1 MTKKLFYVILLLMTV
16 MTARAQDD
24 EALKPI
30 TLPGK
35 GKINVENLLKKIDT
49 NMDISNL
56 SVTELRVL
64 RNAFAARQGYLFTN
78 SDLRYVFNTTSWYDS
93 LAWEREGNAE
103 KMGPVKYT
111 DKETAFINKLKAR
124 EEQLRKQNFKPSG
137 MPNLDNVINTYQ
149 LDPFPEVMRTH
160 LDKYGFGIVEADN
173 EQIFQVYEKN
183 DYHMFPS
190 FITTDLYLQL
200 FHLYFDTV
208 LRKVEESKLAD
219 VMASLCLKMHDAME
233 NKAKTAKDKAMK
245 DAAEWNTTFF
255 AVGYQ
260 LLTEKKL
267 SVPATY
273 ATMAADEYKASH
285 DALDSMSD
293 FLGYPDITFP
303 YGLFRPRGHYTRS
316 EKCQRYFRGMMWL
329 QSVPFGTEKENQM
342 QRAALIAEVLRN
354 DAAAKKAYDSVFDPI
369 TYLMGTADN
378 ITILQVGDIMQRQN
392 VTAERL
398 MKDKKALKAFTD
410 AVNQLANKQIRIRPK
425 FELSSHNKVNF
436 MPQRYQ
442 PDAEVLQEMCDYDN
456 EVTKRD
462 VPMGLDVMAAMGS
475 TAAERILIDELK
487 QAQKW
492 DQYTPNL
499 NRMKKLMT
507 TIEWKACVAN
517 KWLNTLNAL
526 NTNSDSRLQAFM
538 KTPQWAK
545 KNLNATLASW
555 AELKHDAILYAKQ
568 PMAAECGDGSLPAPI
583 VKGYVEPNVAFWT
596 KALSLLED
604 TRGVLKQF
612 GLLTDEV
619 NSLTNDIRDE
629 AQFLLNASKK
639 ELEGKRLTDE
649 EYDHI
654 RYMGATFE
662 NLSLEMIKEPN
673 QYLAGW
679 YDVQGADKSI
689 AVVADVYTAN
699 GFNNP
704 NWSILFEGVGPAH
717 EIYVV
722 VEVEGYL
729 YLMRGGVFSYREFKQ
744 AFDQPRLTDE
754 EWQEM
759 LKQKPD
765 TGKPSWMKE
774 IMIPMKGEEKVT
786 DNETV
791 FYGTGC

>member
-1 MTKKLFYVILLLMTV
+1 MRRKLVNLMLLLLV
-16 MTARAQDD
+16 AMTAGAQDVTQ
-24 EALKPI
+24 PI

-35 GKINVENLLKKIDT
+35 GKINVETLLKRIDT
-49 NMDISNL
+49 NMDISKL
-56 SVTELRVL
+56 SVLELRVL
-64 RNAFAARQGYLFTN
+64 RNAFAARQGYLFES

-111 DKETAFINKLKAR
+111 PQETAFINKLKAR
-124 EEQLRKQNFKPSG
+124 EDQLLKQNLTPSG
-137 MPNLDNVINTYQ
+137 MPNLDNVINPYQ
-149 LDPFPEVMRTH
+149 LESFPDAMRQH
-160 LDKYGFGIVEADN
+160 LAKYGFGIVEADH

-183 DYHMFPS
+183 DYNMFPS

-219 VMASLCLKMHDAME
+219 VMASLCQKMHDTME
-233 NKAKTAKDKAMK
+233 KKAKTASDKAMK
-245 DAAEWNTTFF
+245 DAAEWNTAFF

-273 ATMAADEYKASH
+273 AAMAADEYQASH
-285 DALDSMSD
+285 DAVDGMSE
-293 FLGYPDITFP
+293 FLGYSNVPFP

-329 QSVPFGTEKENQM
+329 QSVPFGTDKPHQM

-378 ITILQVGDIMQRQN
+378 ITIIQVGDVMQRQN

-398 MKDKKALKAFTD
+398 MKDKKALKAFSD
-410 AVNQLANKQIRIRPK
+410 AVNQQANKQTRIRPK
-425 FELSSHNKVNF
+425 FERSSHNKVNF

-442 PDAEVLQEMCDYDN
+442 PDAEVLQEMCDYDS

-487 QAQKW
+487 QAQRW
-492 DQYTPNL
+492 DKYTANL
-499 NRMKKLMT
+499 NQMKKMMT
-507 TIEWKACVAN
+507 TVEWKACVAN

-526 NTNSDSRLQAFM
+526 NTYSDNRMQGFM

-545 KNLNATLASW
+545 KNLNASLASW

-568 PMAAECGDGSLPAPI
+568 PMAAECGDGSLPAPV

-619 NSLTNDIRDE
+619 NSLTDDIRDE
-629 AQFLLNASKK
+629 AQFLLDASNK
-639 ELEGKRLTDE
+639 ELTGKRLTNE

-654 RYMGATFE
+654 RYIGATFE
-662 NLSLEMIKEPN
+662 NLSLEMIKEPD
-673 QYLAGW
+673 QYLMGW

-704 NWSILFEGVGPAH
+704 GWSILFEGVGPAN

-744 AFDQPRLTDE
+744 PFDQPRLTDE
-754 EWQEM
+754 EWQEK
-759 LKQKPD
+759 LKTAPD
-765 TGKPSWMKE
+765 TGKPSWMEE
-774 IMIPMKGEEKVT
+774 ITIPLKPQSVK

>member
-1 MTKKLFYVILLLMTV
+1 MRKKLASLMMLLLV
-16 MTARAQDD
+16 AMTAGAQDVT
-24 EALKPI
+24 KPI

-35 GKINVENLLKKIDT
+35 GKINVETLLKRIDT
-49 NMDISNL
+49 NVDISKL
-56 SVTELRVL
+56 SVLELRVL
-64 RNAFAARQGYLFTN
+64 RNAFAARQGYLFES

-103 KMGPVKYT
+103 TMGPVKYSAQ
-111 DKETAFINKLKAR
+111 ETAFINKLKAR
-124 EEQLRKQNFKPSG
+124 EDQLLKQNLTPSG
-137 MPNLDNVINTYQ
+137 MPNLDNVINPYQ
-149 LDPFPEVMRTH
+149 LESFPDAMRQH
-160 LDKYGFGIVEADN
+160 LAKYGFGIVEADH

-183 DYHMFPS
+183 DYNMFPS

-219 VMASLCLKMHDAME
+219 VMASLCQKMHDVME
-233 NKAKTAKDKAMK
+233 KKAKTASDKAMK
-245 DAAEWNTTFF
+245 DAAEWNTAFF

-273 ATMAADEYKASH
+273 AAMAADEYQTSH
-285 DALDSMSD
+285 DAVDGMSE
-293 FLGYPDITFP
+293 FLGYSDVTFP

-329 QSVPFGTEKENQM
+329 QSVPFGTDKPHQM

-378 ITILQVGDIMQRQN
+378 ITIIQVGDVMQRQN

-398 MKDKKALKAFTD
+398 MKDKKALKAFSD
-410 AVNQLANKQIRIRPK
+410 AVNQQANKQTRIRPK
-425 FELSSHNKVNF
+425 FERSSHNKVNF

-442 PDAEVLQEMCDYDN
+442 PDAEVLQEMCDYDS

-487 QAQKW
+487 QAQRW
-492 DQYTPNL
+492 DKYTANL
-499 NRMKKLMT
+499 NQMKKMMT
-507 TIEWKACVAN
+507 TVEWKACVAN

-526 NTNSDSRLQAFM
+526 NTNSDNRMQGFM

-545 KNLNATLASW
+545 KNLNASLASW

-568 PMAAECGDGSLPAPI
+568 PMAAECGDGSLPAPV

-619 NSLTNDIRDE
+619 NSLTDDIRDE
-629 AQFLLNASKK
+629 AQFLLDASNK
-639 ELEGKRLTDE
+639 ELTGKRLTNE

-654 RYMGATFE
+654 RYIGATFE
-662 NLSLEMIKEPN
+662 NLSLEMIKEPD
-673 QYLAGW
+673 QYLMGW

-699 GFNNP
+699 GSNNP
-704 NWSILFEGVGPAH
+704 GWSILFEGVGPAN

-744 AFDQPRLTDE
+744 PFDQPRLTDE
-754 EWQEM
+754 EWQEK
-759 LKQKPD
+759 LKTAPD
-765 TGKPSWMKE
+765 TGKPSWMEE
-774 IMIPMKGEEKVT
+774 ITIPLKPQSVK

>member
-1 MTKKLFYVILLLMTV
+1 MKKLFSLLLLLVAV
-16 MTARAQDD
+16 MTAGAQDD
-24 EALKPI
+24 NRPI

-35 GKINVENLLKKIDT
+35 GKINVETLLKRIDT
-49 NMDISNL
+49 NMDISQL

-111 DKETAFINKLKAR
+111 PQETAFINKLKAR
-124 EEQLRKQNFKPSG
+124 EDQLRKQNFKPSG

-149 LDPFPEVMRTH
+149 LNPFPEAMRTH
-160 LDKYGFGIVEADN
+160 LAKYGFGIAEADH
-173 EQIFQVYEKN
+173 EQIFQVYENN

-273 ATMAADEYKASH
+273 AAMAVDEYQASH
-285 DALDSMSD
+285 EAKDGMSD
-293 FLGYPDITFP
+293 FLGYPDVTFP

-329 QSVPFGTEKENQM
+329 QSMPFGTDKPHQM
-342 QRAALIAEVLRN
+342 HRAALIAEVLRS

-378 ITILQVGDIMQRQN
+378 ITIIQVGDIMQRQN
-392 VTAERL
+392 VTTERL
-398 MKDKKALKAFTD
+398 IKDKKALKTFTD
-410 AVNQLANKQIRIRPK
+410 AVNQQASKQIRIRPK

-442 PDAEVLQEMCDYDN
+442 PDAEVLQEMCDYDS
-456 EVTKRD
+456 ESTKRD

-475 TAAERILIDELK
+475 SAAERILIDELK

-526 NTNSDSRLQAFM
+526 NTNSDNRVQGFM

-619 NSLTNDIRDE
+619 NSLTNDIHDE
-629 AQFLLNASKK
+629 AQFLLDASKK

-662 NLSLEMIKEPN
+662 NLSLEMIKEPD

-704 NWSILFEGVGPAH
+704 DWSILFEGVGPAH

-774 IMIPMKGEEKVT
+774 IMIPFKGEKPV

>member
-1 MTKKLFYVILLLMTV
+1 MRKKLVNLMLLLLV
-16 MTARAQDD
+16 AMTAGAQDVT
-24 EALKPI
+24 KPI

-35 GKINVENLLKKIDT
+35 GKINVETLLKRIDT
-49 NMDISNL
+49 NVDISKL
-56 SVTELRVL
+56 SVLELRVL
-64 RNAFAARQGYLFTN
+64 RNAFAARQGYLFES

-111 DKETAFINKLKAR
+111 PQETAFINKLKAR
-124 EEQLRKQNFKPSG
+124 EDQLLKQNLTPSG
-137 MPNLDNVINTYQ
+137 MPNLDNVINPYQ
-149 LDPFPEVMRTH
+149 LESFPDAMRQH
-160 LDKYGFGIVEADN
+160 LAKYGFGIVEADH

-183 DYHMFPS
+183 DYNMFPS

-208 LRKVEESKLAD
+208 LRKVEEGKLAD
-219 VMASLCLKMHDAME
+219 VMASLCLKMHDTME
-233 NKAKTAKDKAMK
+233 EKAKTASDKAMK
-245 DAAEWNTTFF
+245 DAAEWNTAFF

-273 ATMAADEYKASH
+273 AAMAADEYQASH
-285 DALDSMSD
+285 DAVDGMSE
-293 FLGYPDITFP
+293 FLGYSNVPFP

-329 QSVPFGTEKENQM
+329 QSVPFGTDKPHQM

-378 ITILQVGDIMQRQN
+378 ITIIQVGDVMQRQN

-398 MKDKKALKAFTD
+398 MKDKKALKAFSD
-410 AVNQLANKQIRIRPK
+410 AVNQQANKQTRIRPK
-425 FELSSHNKVNF
+425 FERSSHNKVNF

-442 PDAEVLQEMCDYDN
+442 PDAEVLQEMCDYDS

-487 QAQKW
+487 QAQRW
-492 DQYTPNL
+492 DKYTANL
-499 NRMKKLMT
+499 NQMKKMMT
-507 TIEWKACVAN
+507 TVEWKACVAN

-526 NTNSDSRLQAFM
+526 NTYSDNRMQGFM

-545 KNLNATLASW
+545 KNLNASLASW

-568 PMAAECGDGSLPAPI
+568 PMAAECGDGSLPAPV

-619 NSLTNDIRDE
+619 NSLTDDIRDE
-629 AQFLLNASKK
+629 AQFLLDASNK
-639 ELEGKRLTDE
+639 ELTGKRLTNE

-654 RYMGATFE
+654 RYIGATFE
-662 NLSLEMIKEPN
+662 NLSLEMIKEPD
-673 QYLAGW
+673 QYLMGW

-704 NWSILFEGVGPAH
+704 GWSILFEGVGPAN

-744 AFDQPRLTDE
+744 PFDQPRLTDE
-754 EWQEM
+754 EWQEK
-759 LKQKPD
+759 LKTAPD
-765 TGKPSWMKE
+765 TGKPSWMEE
-774 IMIPMKGEEKVT
+774 ITIPLKPQSVK

>member
-1 MTKKLFYVILLLMTV
+1 MRRKLVNLMLLLLV
-16 MTARAQDD
+16 AMTAGAQDVTQ
-24 EALKPI
+24 PI

-35 GKINVENLLKKIDT
+35 GKINVETLLKRIDT
-49 NMDISNL
+49 NMDISKL
-56 SVTELRVL
+56 SVLELRVL
-64 RNAFAARQGYLFTN
+64 RNAFAARQGYLFES

-111 DKETAFINKLKAR
+111 PQETAFINKLKAR
-124 EEQLRKQNFKPSG
+124 EDQLLKQNLTPSG
-137 MPNLDNVINTYQ
+137 MPNLDNVINPYQ
-149 LDPFPEVMRTH
+149 LESFPDAMRQH
-160 LDKYGFGIVEADN
+160 LAKYGFGIVEADH

-183 DYHMFPS
+183 DYNMFPS

-219 VMASLCLKMHDAME
+219 VMASLCQKMHDTME
-233 NKAKTAKDKAMK
+233 KKAKTASDKAMK
-245 DAAEWNTTFF
+245 DAAEWNTAFF

-273 ATMAADEYKASH
+273 AAMAADEYQASH
-285 DALDSMSD
+285 DAVDGMSE
-293 FLGYPDITFP
+293 FLGYSNVPFP

-329 QSVPFGTEKENQM
+329 QSVPFGTDKPHQM

-378 ITILQVGDIMQRQN
+378 ITIIQVGDVMQRQN

-398 MKDKKALKAFTD
+398 MKDKKALKAFSD
-410 AVNQLANKQIRIRPK
+410 AVNQQANKQTRIRPK
-425 FELSSHNKVNF
+425 FERSSHNKVNF

-442 PDAEVLQEMCDYDN
+442 PDAEVLQEMCDYDS

-487 QAQKW
+487 QAQRW
-492 DQYTPNL
+492 DKYTANL
-499 NRMKKLMT
+499 NQMKKMMT
-507 TIEWKACVAN
+507 TVEWKACVAN

-526 NTNSDSRLQAFM
+526 NTNSDNRMQGFM

-545 KNLNATLASW
+545 KNLNASLASW

-568 PMAAECGDGSLPAPI
+568 PMAAECGDGSLPAPV

-619 NSLTNDIRDE
+619 NSLTDDIRDE
-629 AQFLLNASKK
+629 AQFLLDASNK
-639 ELEGKRLTDE
+639 ELTGKRLTNE

-654 RYMGATFE
+654 RYIGATFE
-662 NLSLEMIKEPN
+662 NLSLEMIKEPD
-673 QYLAGW
+673 QYLMGW

-704 NWSILFEGVGPAH
+704 GWSILFEGVGPAN

-744 AFDQPRLTDE
+744 PFDQPRLTDE
-754 EWQEM
+754 EWQEK
-759 LKQKPD
+759 LKTAPD
-765 TGKPSWMKE
+765 TGKPSWMEE
-774 IMIPMKGEEKVT
+774 ITIPLKPQSVK

>member
-1 MTKKLFYVILLLMTV
+1 MRKKLASLMMLFLV
-16 MTARAQDD
+16 AMTAGAQDVTQ
-24 EALKPI
+24 PI

-35 GKINVENLLKKIDT
+35 GKINVETLLKRIDT
-49 NMDISNL
+49 NMDISKL
-56 SVTELRVL
+56 SVLELRVL
-64 RNAFAARQGYLFTN
+64 RNAFAARQGYLFES

-111 DKETAFINKLKAR
+111 PQETAFINKLKAR
-124 EEQLRKQNFKPSG
+124 EDQLLKQNLTPSG
-137 MPNLDNVINTYQ
+137 MPNLDNVINPYQ
-149 LDPFPEVMRTH
+149 LESFPDAMRQH
-160 LDKYGFGIVEADN
+160 LAKYGFGIVEADH

-183 DYHMFPS
+183 DYNMFPS

-219 VMASLCLKMHDAME
+219 VMASLCLKMHDTME
-233 NKAKTAKDKAMK
+233 EKAKTASDKTMK
-245 DAAEWNTTFF
+245 DAAEWNTAFF

-273 ATMAADEYKASH
+273 AAMAADEYQASH
-285 DALDSMSD
+285 DAVDGMSE
-293 FLGYPDITFP
+293 FLGYSNVPFP

-329 QSVPFGTEKENQM
+329 QSVPFGTDKPHQM

-378 ITILQVGDIMQRQN
+378 ITIIQVGDVMQRQN

-398 MKDKKALKAFTD
+398 MKDKKALKAFSD
-410 AVNQLANKQIRIRPK
+410 AVNQQANKQTRIRPK
-425 FELSSHNKVNF
+425 FERSSHNKVNF

-442 PDAEVLQEMCDYDN
+442 PDAEVLQEMCDYDS

-487 QAQKW
+487 QAQRW
-492 DQYTPNL
+492 DKYTANL
-499 NRMKKLMT
+499 NQMKKMMT
-507 TIEWKACVAN
+507 TVEWKACVAN

-526 NTNSDSRLQAFM
+526 NTNSDNRMQGFM

-545 KNLNATLASW
+545 KNLNASLASW

-568 PMAAECGDGSLPAPI
+568 PMAAECGDGSLPAPV

-619 NSLTNDIRDE
+619 NSLTDDIRDE
-629 AQFLLNASKK
+629 AQFLLDASNK
-639 ELEGKRLTDE
+639 ELTGKRLTNE

-654 RYMGATFE
+654 RYIGATFE
-662 NLSLEMIKEPN
+662 NLSLEMIKEPD
-673 QYLAGW
+673 QYLMGW

-699 GFNNP
+699 GSNNP
-704 NWSILFEGVGPAH
+704 GWSILFEGVGPAN

-744 AFDQPRLTDE
+744 PFDQPRLTDE
-754 EWQEM
+754 EWQEK
-759 LKQKPD
+759 LKTAPD
-765 TGKPSWMKE
+765 TGKPSWMEE
-774 IMIPMKGEEKVT
+774 ITIPLKPQSVK